1 MDELKNNTSEDLSK
15 NLDGNKKTL
24 DRVCAD
30 LFKKLKDT
38 DLDEVALRSGAYITG
53 NLRLGLLYFGSD
65 IVVDLESDSIY
76 YKEEPADS
84 RINDL
89 KKLDIFSSAVIL
101 HYLVNADGTRISGE
115 WISYR
120 ELPDGMFYFRTIP
133 GVLEPLLQKY
143 KNSAEKLL
151 KKIER
156 SGGKIS
162 KDFKNGAIIYPF
174 INFPVLLVIEEE
186 DEEFG
191 AELRVLFDRNGSHY
205 LKTDVVK
212 MLVVYLSRF
221 LID

>member
-101 HYLVNADGTRISGE
+101 HYLVNADGTRSPGNGYLIGNFLTGCFISGPF
-115 WISYR
+115 R
-120 ELPDGMFYFRTIP
+120 ECSNHYCRNIR
-133 GVLEPLLQKY
+133 
-143 KNSAEKLL
+143 
-151 KKIER
+151 I
-156 SGGKIS
+156 
-162 KDFKNGAIIYPF
+162 
-174 INFPVLLVIEEE
+174 
-186 DEEFG
+186 
-191 AELRVLFDRNGSHY
+191 LRKSF
-205 LKTDVVK
+205 
-212 MLVVYLSRF
+212 
-221 LID
+221 